1 MHYRLFHRITTILI
15 LFFILTTSTPA
26 SSFDFTDPDSIK
38 QKASEVLEALSP
50 QKIIDAVTS
59 GISSF
64 IRQLTACFG
73 ICIAVIIIASALS
86 VITSK
91 DGIQSNFELI
101 GTCLVVLML
110 FSPLTK
116 CFSAVQEHIEAI
128 SGFMISF
135 VPTGVM
141 LHTASGNTLSAA
153 LMSSALPAS
162 ITAIQLICV
171 SILLPITKSCLSIS
185 AVNSFC
191 SNPALEGLNSA
202 LKGIALWI
210 CGFTFTVF
218 TGILSLQTILQASAD
233 NIAMKGL
240 KYGAAKLIPVAGGM
254 ISESM
259 KTVIAGMKYIKNIV
273 GISGILF
280 IVYTL
285 IVPICYIC
293 AVKLSVTV
301 LVHTAKICDTGTIRT
316 FLEGVQGIINILLAL
331 LLVSGVSFIIVLAM
345 FTATNVTI

>member
-1 MHYRLFHRITTILI
+1 MHYRLFHRISITLI
-15 LFFILTTSTPA
+15 LLLILTTSVLA
-26 SSFDFTDPDSIK
+26 SPFDFTNPDSIK

-50 QKIIDAVTS
+50 QKIVDAVTS

-64 IRQLTACFG
+64 IQQLAVCFG
-73 ICIAVIIIASALS
+73 ICIAVIIISSALS
-86 VITSK
+86 VITGR
-91 DGIQSNFELI
+91 DGLPSNYELI
-101 GTCLVVLML
+101 GTCLMVLLL

-116 CFSAVQEHIEAI
+116 CFSMVQEQIEAI

-153 LMSSALPAS
+153 LMSSTLPAS

-171 SILLPITKSCLSIS
+171 SLLLPITKASLSIS

-191 SNPALEGLNSA
+191 SNSALDGLNSS
-202 LKGIALWI
+202 LKGISLWI
-210 CGFTFTVF
+210 CGFAFTVF

-259 KTVIAGMKYIKNIV
+259 KTVIAGMKYIKSIV

-280 IVYTL
+280 IVYAL

-293 AVKLSVTV
+293 AVKLSITV
-301 LVHTAKICDTGTIRT
+301 LVHTAKICDVGKIKT

-345 FTATNVTI
+345 FTATNVSI